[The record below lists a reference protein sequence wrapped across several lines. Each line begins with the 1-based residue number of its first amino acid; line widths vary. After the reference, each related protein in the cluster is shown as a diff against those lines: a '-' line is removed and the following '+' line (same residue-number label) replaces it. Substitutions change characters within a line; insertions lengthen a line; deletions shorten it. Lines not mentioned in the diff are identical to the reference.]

1 MENIIFC
8 SIIYLAFIIFD
19 LKPLA
24 KNKEFKAFWFY
35 TILLI
40 VTYVVHI
47 LTAIGVDVPS
57 PAEPIAKGI
66 GALFNVRS

>member
-8 SIIYLAFIIFD
+8 SIIYLLFIIFD

-24 KNKEFKAFWFY
+24 KNKDFKAFWFY

-40 VTYVVHI
+40 ATYVVHI
-47 LTAIGVDVPS
+47 LTSMNVQVPS

-66 GALFNVRS
+66 GAIFNVRS

>member
-8 SIIYLAFIIFD
+8 SIIYFFFVIFD

-24 KNKEFKAFWFY
+24 KNKDFKAFWFY
-35 TILLI
+35 TVLLI
-40 VTYVVHI
+40 LTYAVHI
-47 LTAIGVDVPS
+47 LIGIGVDIPS